1 MIDDRTDMTDHI
13 EMMAE
18 RLVAMARVG
27 TCADDM
33 DAKLAAP
40 YFATMAAMA
49 EDVLDT
55 AKALGMSMRSK
66 P

>member
-1 MIDDRTDMTDHI
+1 MIYDHTDMTDHI
-13 EMMAE
+13 ETMAE
-18 RLVAMARVG
+18 RLFAMAVVG
-27 TCADDM
+27 SNG
-33 DAKLAAP
+33 DAVDLEHVAP

-49 EDVLDT
+49 EDVLST